1 MSGEIEITIK
11 IRPGA
16 LDELE
21 PGFADARGAYDSDD
35 PALARLAPVIDAVD
49 AGRSTKNGRVV
60 TLRGRAM
67 IEAMADEAEYRAGWL
82 HDLAEEVDGREA
94 LGYRTTARGLANLA
108 SKCRA
113 ALDGSTPEPAP
124 VEEPTVE
131 APVVEAPIP
140 TAVAIPRSE
149 WEVATTLPDGRHLEL
164 DDEFTITGG
173 GRFRLKAIRPNGE
186 VTAWGPIASNGT
198 IPHGGMRTFRPT
210 DVATVHRKKRAQDAL
225 REEEN

>member
-1 MSGEIEITIK
+1 MEVTIK
-11 IRPGA
+11 IRPAG

-49 AGRSTKNGRVV
+49 SGRSTKNGRVV
-60 TLRGRAM
+60 TLRGRDM
-67 IEAMADEAEYRAGWL
+67 IEAMADEAEYRSGWL
-82 HDLAEEVDGREA
+82 DDLAEEVDDGREA
-94 LGYRTTARGLANLA
+94 LGYRTTARGLRNLA

-113 ALDGSTPEPAP
+113 ALDDSTPEPESAP
-124 VEEPTVE
+124 VEETAVETARLATVE
-131 APVVEAPIP
+131 V
-140 TAVAIPRSE
+140 PRSE
-149 WEVATTLPDGRHLEL
+149 WDVATTLPDGRHLEL
-164 DDEFTITGG
+164 DDEFTVTGG

-186 VTAWGPIASNGT
+186 VTGWGPIASNGT

-225 REEEN
+225 RQEEN